1 MNFGKPKI
9 QMERRPVDVVVM
21 SDLHLGSYG
30 CRAKEIANYLKS
42 ISPKILILNG
52 DVIDVWQFRKKY
64 FPVDHIQVIKRILS
78 LASKGTRVLYVT
90 GNHDEAFRRYS
101 DLQLGDIQL
110 IDKLVM
116 EINGKVCWIFH
127 GDVFDTTTIGFAKI
141 LAKAGSQGYQLL
153 IRVNRFI
160 NWALQLFGKEKMSL
174 SAAVMSRVNKA
185 VIRINNFEQT
195 AAEIAIEKKYDYVI
209 CGHIHEP
216 QMRTVENKNGKVI
229 YLNSGD
235 WVEHATALE
244 FYNNDWHMYKYEE
257 KDFVAAVIAKM
268 EKALPKLNVITD
280 HVDLFVFNP
289 LPKSKRINPS
299 KSARKLPDFIL
310 ETLLKNPLGFDA

>member
-1 MNFGKPKI
+1 
-9 QMERRPVDVVVM
+9 MERRQVDVVVM

-64 FPVDHIQVIKRILS
+64 FPPEHMQVVKRILS
-78 LASKGTRVLYVT
+78 LAAKGTRVLYIT

-101 DLQLGDIQL
+101 DLQLGNIQL
-110 IDKLVM
+110 LDKLVM
-116 EINGKVCWIFH
+116 EINGKVCWVFH
-127 GDVFDTTTIGFAKI
+127 GDVFDTTTKGSAKV
-141 LAKAGSQGYQLL
+141 LAKAGSQGYQVL
-153 IRVNRFI
+153 IRVNRMI
-160 NWALQLFGKEKMSL
+160 NWVLQLMGKEKMSL
-174 SAAVMSRVNKA
+174 SSAVMDRVNKA

-235 WVEHATALE
+235 WVEHATSLE
-244 FYNNDWHMYKYEE
+244 FYNNDWHMYQYDE
-257 KDFVAAVIAKM
+257 KEFEAAKIAKM
-268 EKALPKLNVITD
+268 EKKLPTLNVLTD
-280 HVDLFVFNP
+280 RVEMVVFNSLAGSGITRTHRP
-289 LPKSKRINPS
+289 CLKQPGFIFDNLIKS
-299 KSARKLPDFIL
+299 
-310 ETLLKNPLGFDA
+310 PLGLDL